1 MNRLEGRVG
10 IVTGAARGIGKGI
23 ALRLLDEGAKVWICD
38 VNHDGITG
46 SVADL
51 TSNGDVDGG
60 YTDVSNR
67 ESFQATV
74 DDVVAKWGKL
84 DFIVN
89 NAGIAHHAGFLD
101 IADADWDRILN
112 VNLRG
117 AFLGTQ
123 IAGRQFVKQGTGG
136 AIVNIGSTNG
146 LRGQPGLAPY
156 GASKAGMIN
165 LSMSAALE
173 LGEYGIRVN
182 ALCPGTIWN
191 EMSAEAARD
200 TAYWDELRRH
210 TALGRLGVPA
220 DIAAAAA
227 FLVSDDGAF
236 MTGQAM
242 VVDGGLTARQL
253 LVKAADV
260 APSVR
265 KAPVQTESA

>member
-1 MNRLEGRVG
+1 MTRLEGRVG

-23 ALRLLDEGAKVWICD
+23 ALRSLEEGARIWICD
-38 VNHDGITG
+38 INADGIRS

-51 TSNGDVDGG
+51 SSHGEIDGG
-60 YTDVSNR
+60 LTDVSNR
-67 ESFQATV
+67 ASFQSTI
-74 DDVVAKWGKL
+74 DGVVAKWGRL

-89 NAGIAHHAGFLD
+89 NAGIAHHAALLD
-101 IADADWDRILN
+101 VEDADWDRILD

-117 AFLGTQ
+117 AFYGTQ
-123 IAGRQFVKQGTGG
+123 IAARQMVTQGSGG

-156 GASKAGMIN
+156 GASKAAIIN

-182 ALCPGTIWN
+182 ALCPGTVWN
-191 EMSAEAARD
+191 EMSAEANRD
-200 TAYWDELRRH
+200 AAYWDELRRH
-210 TALGRLGVPA
+210 TAVGRLGVPA

-227 FLVSDDGAF
+227 FLVSDDASF
-236 MTGQAM
+236 LTGQAM

-253 LVKAADV
+253 LLHA
-260 APSVR
+260 
-265 KAPVQTESA
+265 Q

>member
-1 MNRLEGRVG
+1 MNRLEDRVG

-38 VNHDGITG
+38 VNGDGIKG
-46 SVADL
+46 SIADL
-51 TSNGDVDGG
+51 SSHGVIDGG
-60 YTDVSNR
+60 VTDVSDR
-67 ESFQATV
+67 ESFQATI
-74 DDVVAKWGKL
+74 DGVVAKWGKL

-89 NAGIAHHAGFLD
+89 NAGIAHHAALLD
-101 IADADWDRILN
+101 VDDANWDRILN

-123 IAGRQFVKQGTGG
+123 IAARQFVKQGTGG

-156 GASKAGMIN
+156 GASKAGIIN

-182 ALCPGTIWN
+182 ALCPGTVWD

-200 TAYWDELRRH
+200 TAFWDELRRH

-227 FLVSDDGAF
+227 FLVSDDAAF

-253 LVKAADV
+253 LLKAEDV
-260 APSVR
+260 APAVR
-265 KAPVQTESA
+265 KAPVCSESA